1 MRFNLGD
8 KVRLI
13 KTNEVGVIR
22 SFECTYDP
30 YRELD
35 YKYTIDVESFFLQLY
50 NRIVQIHDNH
60 PFRTNNEVI
69 CYDENEMELVEK
81 SNKQFFGGCELINN
95 EEVKEVAKVNRFKIG
110 DRVRC
115 WDAGY
120 SEYGVDYNGEW
131 LHGVIEGVG
140 WDSCRVKLDTSD
152 SANRFERA
160 FFEKDLELVVE
171 TKDEANV
178 KELVNKNKEFKFNIG
193 DKVIVINKQDNLRKF
208 GEMGIIITVNDPNSI
223 LANNARYIPYR
234 AKFSTLDKFNCYERD
249 FFEAELELADNN
261 ENTSELANIETNL
274 KPTINTQESQ
284 LPNELDDLDIEL
296 FEYLQ
301 SEIDSDNFNY
311 LDKLIG

>member
-81 SNKQFFGGCELINN
+81 CNKRFYGGCELINN
-95 EEVKEVAKVNRFKIG
+95 EEVKEVIKTNKFKVG

-171 TKDEANV
+171 TKETAIKEIN
-178 KELVNKNKEFKFNIG
+178 KELKFKIG
-193 DKVIVINKQDNLRKF
+193 DKVR
-208 GEMGIIITVNDPNSI
+208 I
-223 LANNARYIPYR
+223 LGDCGDHPYR
-234 AKFSTLDKFNCYERD
+234 DAGGIGVIIEVDDLLYKVQFETADRDGDYELAFDKEY
-249 FFEAELELADNN
+249 LELVNN
-261 ENTSELANIETNL
+261 NKNTSELANIETNL

>member
-8 KVRLI
+8 KVILI
-13 KTNEVGVIR
+13 KTNEIGIIK
-22 SFECTYDP
+22 SISYSYNGYSC
-30 YRELD
+30 ELD
-35 YKYTIDVESFFLQLY
+35 YKYTIDVESYRVELF
-50 NRIVQIHDNH
+50 NRIIQIHDI
-60 PFRTNNEVI
+60 PTFKVNNEVI

-81 SNKQFFGGCELINN
+81 SNKQFYGGCELINN
-95 EEVKEVAKVNRFKIG
+95 KEVKEVIKTNKFKVG

-171 TKDEANV
+171 AKETAIKEIN
-178 KELVNKNKEFKFNIG
+178 KELKFKIG
-193 DKVIVINKQDNLRKF
+193 DKVR
-208 GEMGIIITVNDPNSI
+208 I
-223 LANNARYIPYR
+223 LGDCGDHPYR
-234 AKFSTLDKFNCYERD
+234 DAGEIGAIIGVDDLLYNVQFKTADRDGDYELAFDKEY
-249 FFEAELELADNN
+249 LELVDIN

-274 KPTINTQESQ
+274 KPTINTQEPQ